1 MWIYDSH
8 TSQIKREEQQEQSAV
23 VIPSFLLILKFI
35 CKSRSDQGSHPDRQG
50 VGEGPHSYIFT
61 LQGEMTN
68 IRVNIGPIHCMYPH
82 LQKYTYICTVHIRFI
97 AMATIK
103 RENNT

>member
-35 CKSRSDQGSHPDRQG
+35 CKSWSDQG
-50 VGEGPHSYIFT
+50 VAEGPKSYIFT

-68 IRVNIGPIHCMYPH
+68 IRVNIGPIHRMYAH